1 MSGFEIGI
9 IGIIFLLLLMVLRM
23 PIAFSMLISGFAG
36 LAWVLNSKAALAQ
49 VVLNLWST
57 FTSYDLSVV
66 PMFILMGS
74 VAFYANISGQLFN
87 TTHKFF
93 GRQPGGLALATIFAS
108 AGFAAV
114 SGSSNASAAAMA
126 KVTLPEMKKFNYD
139 DALATGAVAAGGT
152 LGILIPPSALFII
165 YGVMVQASIGK
176 LFLAG
181 ILPGL
186 ILTSL
191 YAVVVYFLCWRNP
204 ELGPPGN
211 PCSWKEKFSSL
222 TGLIDMLMLFCL
234 VMGGLFVGWFTPTEA
249 GGVGA
254 AGAIVIGLV
263 RRSLNFEGL
272 KNALLETVQISV
284 MLYFIV
290 AGALVFGRFM
300 TATRFSFELA
310 AWIEGLALPAAGVM
324 GILILIYLVGGCFM
338 DALALVTLTIPIFFP
353 IVVTLGFDPIWFGVI
368 IVLVAEMG
376 VITPPVG
383 VNVYVIKGIVPDI
396 PLETIFRGILPFTL
410 AVLVCIALVLAF
422 PQIALFLPGLVD

>member
-9 IGIIFLLLLMVLRM
+9 IGVIVLLLLMVLRM

-36 LAWVLNSKAALAQ
+36 LAWVLNSRAALTQ
-49 VVLNLWST
+49 VVFNLWST
-57 FTSYDLSVV
+57 FASYDLSVV

-74 VAFYANISGQLFN
+74 VAYYAGISDQLFN

-126 KVTLPEMKKFNYD
+126 KVTLPEMKKFNYN

-186 ILTSL
+186 ILTAL
-191 YAVVVYFLCWRNP
+191 YALVVYILCWRNP
-204 ELGPPGN
+204 DLGPPG
-211 PCSWKEKFSSL
+211 PPSSWKEKLASL
-222 TGLIDMLMLFCL
+222 SGLIDMILLFGL
-234 VMGGLFVGWFTPTEA
+234 VMGGLFAGWFTPTQA
-249 GGVGA
+249 GAVGA
-254 AGAIVIGLV
+254 AGAIIIGLI
-263 RRSLNFEGL
+263 RRSLSFEGL
-272 KNALLETVQISV
+272 KKSLLDTVQISV

-290 AGALVFGRFM
+290 AGAFIFGRFM

-310 AWIEGLALPAAGVM
+310 AWIEGLALPATAVM
-324 GILILIYLVGGCFM
+324 GMLILIYLIGGCFM
-338 DALALVTLTIPIFFP
+338 DSLALVTLTIPIFFP
-353 IVVTLGFDPIWFGVI
+353 IVMRLGFDPIWFGVI

-383 VNVYVIKGIVPDI
+383 VNVYVIKGIAPEI
-396 PLETIFRGILPFTL
+396 PLETIFKGILPFTV
-410 AVLVCIALVLAF
+410 AVFVCIVIVLAF
-422 PQIALFLPGLVD
+422 PQVSLFLPGLAN

>member
-9 IGIIFLLLLMVLRM
+9 MGICFLLLLMVLRM

-36 LAWVLNSKAALAQ
+36 LAWVLNSKAGLAQ

-181 ILPGL
+181 ILPGI
-186 ILTSL
+186 ILTCL
-191 YAVVVYFLCWRNP
+191 YALVVYLLCWKNP
-204 ELGPPGN
+204 DLGPPGN
-211 PCSWKEKFSSL
+211 ACSWKEKFASL
-222 TGLIDMLMLFCL
+222 TGLVDMILLFAL

-254 AGAIVIGLV
+254 AGAIIIGIV
-263 RRSLNFEGL
+263 RRSLSMDGL
-272 KNALLETVQISV
+272 KNALFETVQISV

-310 AWIEGLALPAAGVM
+310 AWLQGLALPAAGVM
-324 GILILIYLVGGCFM
+324 AILILIYLVGGCFM
-338 DALALVTLTIPIFFP
+338 DSLALVTLTIPIFFP
-353 IVVTLGFDPIWFGVI
+353 IVTTLGFDPIWFGVI

-383 VNVYVIKGIVPDI
+383 VNVYVIKGIVPEV
-396 PLETIFRGILPFTL
+396 PLETIFKGILPFTV
-410 AVLVCIALVLAF
+410 AVFVCIVLVLTF
-422 PQIALFLPGLVD
+422 PQIALFLPGLIK

>member
-9 IGIIFLLLLMVLRM
+9 TGICFLLFLMVLRM
-23 PIAFSMLISGFAG
+23 PIAFSMIISGLAG
-36 LAWVLNSKAALAQ
+36 LAWVLNSKAAFAQ
-49 VVLNLWST
+49 VVFNLWST

-126 KVTLPEMKKFNYD
+126 KVTLPEMKKYNYS

-181 ILPGL
+181 IMPGL

-191 YAVVVYFLCWRNP
+191 YALVVYLLCWRNP
-204 ELGPPGN
+204 ALGPPGKAS
-211 PCSWKEKFSSL
+211 SWKEKFASL
-222 TGLIDMLMLFCL
+222 SGLIDMILLFSL

-254 AGAIVIGLV
+254 AGAIVIGLI
-263 RRSLNFEGL
+263 RRSLSIKGL
-272 KNALLETVQISV
+272 RNALLETVQITV

-310 AWIEGLALPAAGVM
+310 SWIGGLALPAAGVM
-324 GILILIYLVGGCFM
+324 GVLIIIYLVGGCFM
-338 DALALVTLTIPIFFP
+338 DSLALVTLTIPIFFP
-353 IVVTLGFDPIWFGVI
+353 IVQTLGFDPIWFGVI

-396 PLETIFRGILPFTL
+396 PLETIFRGIAPFTV
-410 AVLVCIALVLAF
+410 AVLICIALVLAF
-422 PQIALFLPGLVD
+422 PQIALFLPGLIN

>member
-1 MSGFEIGI
+1 MSGFEVGVTGI
-9 IGIIFLLLLMVLRM
+9 CFLLLLMVLRM
-23 PIAFSMLISGFAG
+23 PIAFSMLISGLAG
-36 LAWVLNSKAALAQ
+36 LAWVLNSKAGFAQ

-126 KVTLPEMKKFNYD
+126 KVTLPEMKKFNYSD
-139 DALATGAVAAGGT
+139 TLATGAVAAGGT

-181 ILPGL
+181 IMPGI

-191 YAVVVYFLCWRNP
+191 YAMVVYLLCWKNP
-204 ELGPPGN
+204 ELGPPGDAS
-211 PCSWKEKFSSL
+211 SWKEKFASL
-222 TGLIDMLMLFCL
+222 SGLVDMILLFSL

-263 RRSLNFEGL
+263 RRSLSLEGL
-272 KNALLETVQISV
+272 RNALLETVQISV

-310 AWIEGLALPAAGVM
+310 AWIQGLGLPAAGVM
-324 GILILIYLVGGCFM
+324 ALLIVIYLVGGCFM
-338 DALALVTLTIPIFFP
+338 DSLALVTLTIPIFFP
-353 IVVTLGFDPIWFGVI
+353 IVSTLGFDPIWFGVI

-396 PLETIFRGILPFTL
+396 PLETIFKGIMPFTV
-410 AVLVCIALVLAF
+410 AVLVCIVLVLAF
-422 PQIALFLPGLVD
+422 PQIALFLPGLIN

>member
-1 MSGFEIGI
+1 MTGYEIGI
-9 IGIIFLLLLMVLRM
+9 VGIVILLLLMILRV
-23 PIAFSMLISGFAG
+23 PIAFSMLISGLIG
-36 LAWVLNSKAALAQ
+36 LAWVLNSKAAFAQ
-49 VVLNLWST
+49 AVFNIWST

-74 VAFYANISGQLFN
+74 IAFYADISGQLFN

-126 KVTLPEMKKFNYD
+126 KVTLPEMKKFKYND
-139 DALATGAVAAGGT
+139 SLATGAVAAGGT

-165 YGVMVQASIGK
+165 YGVMVQASIGE

-181 ILPGL
+181 ILPGV

-191 YAVVVYFLCWRNP
+191 YALVVYILCWQKPN
-204 ELGPPGN
+204 LGPPGES
-211 PCSWKEKFSSL
+211 CSWKEKFASL
-222 TGLIDMLMLFCL
+222 SGLIDMLLLFGL
-234 VMGGLFVGWFTPTEA
+234 VMGGLFVGWFTPTQA

-254 AGAIVIGLV
+254 GGAIIIGLC
-263 RRSLNFEGL
+263 RRSLTLEGL

-300 TATRFSFELA
+300 TATRFSFELVT
-310 AWIEGLALPAAGVM
+310 WIGGLSLPPAGVM
-324 GILILIYLVGGCFM
+324 AMLIVIYLIGGCFM
-338 DALALVTLTIPIFFP
+338 DSLALVTLTIPIFFP
-353 IVVTLGFDPIWFGVI
+353 IVSALAFDPIWFGVI

-383 VNVYVIKGIVPDI
+383 VNVYVIKGIVPEV
-396 PLETIFRGILPFTL
+396 PLETIFKGVLPFTL
-410 AVLVCIALVLAF
+410 AVLVCIALVLIF
-422 PQIALFLPGLVD
+422 PQIALFLPGLFR

>member
-396 PLETIFRGILPFTL
+396 PLETIFKGILPFTL

>member
-1 MSGFEIGI
+1 MSGFTVGI
-9 IGIIFLLLLMVLRM
+9 IGIVLLLILMVLRM
-23 PIAFSMLISGFAG
+23 PIAFSMLISGLVG
-36 LAWVLNSKAALAQ
+36 LIWVLNSKAAFAQ
-49 VVLNLWST
+49 VVFNLWST

-139 DALATGAVAAGGT
+139 DSLATGSVAAGGT
-152 LGILIPPSALFII
+152 LGILIPPSALLII
-165 YGVMVQASIGK
+165 YGVMVQTSIGD

-186 ILTSL
+186 LLTSL
-191 YAVVVYFLCWRNP
+191 YALVVYLLCWRNP
-204 ELGPPGN
+204 QLGPPGA
-211 PCSWKEKFSSL
+211 PCSWKEKFASL
-222 TGLIDMLMLFCL
+222 TGLIDMLMLFSL
-234 VMGGLFVGWFTPTEA
+234 VMGGLFVGWFTPTQA

-254 AGAIVIGLV
+254 GGAIIIGLI

-272 KNALLETVQISV
+272 KSALVETVQITV
-284 MLYFIV
+284 MLYTIV

-310 AWIEGLALPAAGVM
+310 SWIGGLALPAAGVM
-324 GILILIYLVGGCFM
+324 AVLILIYLVGGCFM
-338 DALALVTLTIPIFFP
+338 DSLALVTLTIPIFFP
-353 IVVTLGFDPIWFGVI
+353 IVSTLGFDPIWFGVI

-383 VNVYVIKGIVPDI
+383 VNVYVIKGIVPEI
-396 PLETIFRGILPFTL
+396 PLETIFKGIMPFTL

-422 PQIALFLPGLVD
+422 PQIALFLPGLTH